1 MKFEAPLSK
10 VYILMDADGRITRI
24 EGGYSEHN
32 ISNFSEWLLIDE
44 GYGDRYNLCQSNYLP
59 KPLTDDRGIFRY
71 KWNGKKIVERT
82 EEEMAADVVGA
93 NSAPPTQEERIREM
107 EAQNEMLMECL
118 LEISEIIYA

>member
-1 MKFEAPLSK
+1 MFNNELLSR
-10 VYILMDADGRITRI
+10 VFIRVDSEGRITRI
-24 EGGYSEHN
+24 DGGYTESN
-32 ISNFSEWLLIDE
+32 ISNFSDWLLIDE

-59 KPLTDDRGIFRY
+59 KPLTDVYGSYRY
-71 KWNGKKIVERT
+71 RWDGSTILERT

-93 NSAPPTQEERIREM
+93 NSSPPTQEERIREL